1 MSLSVGEW
9 MLTTRG
15 VTSTPA
21 GDKPI
26 TFWFCPKTSCT
37 TNKIVV
43 RQISKLSWGTPQ
55 GCLPG
60 TMVSVFGD
68 MTETEEQKIVRS
80 AGVVIKRH

>member
-1 MSLSVGEW
+1 

-15 VTSTPA
+15 VTATA
-21 GDKPI
+21 TGDKPI

-37 TNKIVV
+37 TNRIVV

-68 MTETEEQKIVRS
+68 MTKTDEQKIVRS
-80 AGVVIKRH
+80 AAVVIKRT

>member
-1 MSLSVGEW
+1 

-15 VTSTPA
+15 VTSTPT
-21 GDKPI
+21 GDKSF
-26 TFWFCPKTSCT
+26 TFWFCPKTYCT

-55 GCLPG
+55 GCHPG

-68 MTETEEQKIVRS
+68 MTKTDEKKFVGS
-80 AGVVIKRH
+80 AGVVIKRN